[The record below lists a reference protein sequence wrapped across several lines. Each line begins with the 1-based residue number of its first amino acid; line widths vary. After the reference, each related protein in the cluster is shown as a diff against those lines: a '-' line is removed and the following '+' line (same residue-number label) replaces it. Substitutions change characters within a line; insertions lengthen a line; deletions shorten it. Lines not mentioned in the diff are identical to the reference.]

1 MGTFEV
7 GLNAFR
13 IMILL
18 RAYGARE
25 WNVVI
30 GSHKLTGNGAIRRC
44 GLVGDTVSLWRQA
57 LRSHVYSRHTQ
68 YSVYFLLPVGQDV
81 GLSAPS
87 LTPCLPAGH
96 QVSPP

>member
-30 GSHKLTGNGAIRRC
+30 GSHKLSGNGAIRRC
-44 GLVGDTVSLWRQA
+44 GLVGDTVSYGGRL
-57 LRSHVYSRHTQ
+57 
-68 YSVYFLLPVGQDV
+68 
-81 GLSAPS
+81 
-87 LTPCLPAGH
+87 
-96 QVSPP
+96 